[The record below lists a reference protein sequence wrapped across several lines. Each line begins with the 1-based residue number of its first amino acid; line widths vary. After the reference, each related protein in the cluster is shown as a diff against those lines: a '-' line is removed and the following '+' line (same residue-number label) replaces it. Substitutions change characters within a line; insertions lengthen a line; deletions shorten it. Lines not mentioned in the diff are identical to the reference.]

1 MLPKLSDHDTR
12 TLFRR
17 CTRGNFH
24 AVNSVDNVALLRLR
38 REGQRLTA
46 GREALLEALAEAGRP
61 MTIPMILK
69 VRPSLAQSSVY
80 RNLTVLQNAG
90 LVTRIALGDDHAHFE
105 LSEALTGE
113 HHHHTVCTECG
124 AVAPVT
130 LTDAVE
136 AKLVK
141 SLIAATESTSFR
153 VTGHRLDVL
162 GVCAACDST

>member
-1 MLPKLSDHDTR
+1 M
-12 TLFRR
+12 
-17 CTRGNFH
+17 
-24 AVNSVDNVALLRLR
+24 NSVDNVALHRLR

-46 GREALLEALAEAGRP
+46 GRQALLETLAEAGRP
-61 MTIPMILK
+61 MTIPMILQ

-80 RNLTVLQNAG
+80 RNLTVLQGAG

-105 LSEALTGE
+105 LSEELTGE

-124 AVAPVT
+124 AVTPVT

-136 AKLVK
+136 SKLVK
-141 SLIAATESTSFR
+141 SLTAATETARFR

-162 GVCAACDST
+162 GVCATCDSA

>member
-1 MLPKLSDHDTR
+1 M
-12 TLFRR
+12 
-17 CTRGNFH
+17 
-24 AVNSVDNVALLRLR
+24 NSVDNVALQRLR

-46 GREALLEALAEAGRP
+46 GREALLETLAEAGRP

-80 RNLTVLQNAG
+80 RNLTVLQSAG
-90 LVTRIALGDDHAHFE
+90 LVTRISLGDDHAHFE
-105 LSEALTGE
+105 LSEELTGE

-124 AVAPVT
+124 AVSPVT

-141 SLIAATESTSFR
+141 SLVAATEPTAFR

-162 GVCAACDST
+162 GVCAACDSA